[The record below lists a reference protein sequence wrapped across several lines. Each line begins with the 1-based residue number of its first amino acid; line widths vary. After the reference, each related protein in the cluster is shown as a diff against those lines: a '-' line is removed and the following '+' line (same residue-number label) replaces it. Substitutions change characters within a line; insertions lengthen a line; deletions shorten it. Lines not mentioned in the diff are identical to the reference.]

1 MFSFWLKSSRLKII
15 SDIMCELANLLLI
28 GCHMKALVVIPT
40 FDEVG
45 NIEST
50 IESVARVIGPQ
61 GKIIVVDDGSRDG
74 TGPILDR
81 LAAAGRIVLRRHP
94 YNRGIR
100 STFLNGFDRALQLA
114 DDQDAVLLIE
124 ADGTSGVEVI
134 LDLIGALKS
143 GADVAI
149 ASRNLP
155 TGGYLN
161 FPLHRVV
168 LSVTCNRLMSR
179 VLAVEGVSDYTMFFR
194 AYRAGVLRKAIS
206 SLRGGPVDFS
216 FNAYF
221 LSAFDPDCKFVEV
234 PFVYDYG
241 EKLSSSKL
249 GIASNTTS
257 YLKLLAARISRII
270 RVKWNNDAT
279 SD

>member
-1 MFSFWLKSSRLKII
+1 
-15 SDIMCELANLLLI
+15 
-28 GCHMKALVVIPT
+28 MKALVVIPT
-40 FDEVG
+40 LDEVG

-50 IESVARVIGPQ
+50 VETVRHEIGPG

-81 LAAAGRIVLRRHP
+81 LAAAGSIELRRHP

-100 STFLNGFDRALQLA
+100 AAFLNGFDCALQLA
-114 DDQDAVLLIE
+114 DDDDAVLLME
-124 ADGTSGVEVI
+124 ADGTSGTGI
-134 LDLIGALKS
+134 IRDLVDAIQK

-155 TGGYLN
+155 EGGYRN

-168 LSVTCNRLMSR
+168 LSVTCNLLMER
-179 VLAVEGVSDYTMFFR
+179 AMKVEGVSDYTMFYR
-194 AYRAGVLRKAIS
+194 AYRACRLRTAVAAV
-206 SLRGGPVDFS
+206 RGGPSDFS

-221 LSAFDPDCKFVEV
+221 LSFFGTDCRFVEI

-241 EKLSSSKL
+241 EKLSKSKL
-249 GIASNTTS
+249 GIAGNTAS
-257 YLKLLAARISRII
+257 YLKLIGRKLLRIS
-270 RVKWNNDAT
+270 
-279 SD
+279 